1 MLKKLAIGFV
11 AFVALIYVLFLV
23 LPFFLTNLVNSY
35 NSEIVKA
42 VEDASGFK
50 VKLEN
55 IKLITTP
62 KLTVGGGVKHIEVAL
77 PNGETFLTAD
87 NVGGKL
93 SLLPLLA
100 RKIEIDAIG
109 VENLNTNLK
118 IKKDGTF
125 LIEDCLNEL
134 AKNENKSDTPLVLP
148 FGLKLSNHLPNIL
161 LKNYNVSF
169 IDIPTDKTYS
179 IYGNKVKV
187 SDFILNKKIKI
198 LADGKVM
205 LQDKEQ
211 FSYDIK
217 LLNKIMPDMD
227 LNELV
232 FNPQAQNQVQVQP
245 QQAQQV
251 DIIEILKMVYKNQLT
266 ADVKGD
272 VVVSGTFDDVN
283 LDGTLNVSNLSIA
296 VDGKKLPSSNADL
309 TLKGNKINM
318 YAKLYTASSE
328 LTEVIGN
335 FKTGKHPK
343 IDLNCKSNAQ
353 LKSFVDLADSVAK
366 TFGFKELDS
375 LSATGKIDA
384 DFTLKSDLK
393 RVSSSGYLK
402 INSASIAYK
411 LYNFAIKNLNANVDL
426 SNNLINA
433 TANLSG
439 VSYKDV
445 QSDTLVNVSAVN
457 VAKNA
462 INITNA
468 KINNPM
474 AVIVFPQ
481 AKLNV
486 TDKEINVENANLV
499 YDCFNFGISGK
510 ISDYLT
516 QHIKLDLAVKSGGTG
531 YLKGSIN
538 NLEKLDLNFKTVSP
552 LSLQIPGFKTS
563 NLKAETDIDVV
574 GEMINPNLKGT
585 VDVSTLSIPEM
596 KTSMKNLKILLNGP
610 IVNGNGKLEKF
621 VSDGIVANNLSADFS
636 LKGNDFYLK
645 NLTGDAFNGK
655 INGNISY
662 NIVNGFIKVKMNGV
676 GLDATKA
683 IEGAV
688 GIKNALSGKL
698 GFNTDI
704 SLHGTTDVEMMR
716 NLKGKVSFDI
726 QDGTLG
732 NIGRF
737 ENFLFAQNLQS
748 NTIIKAGINSIT
760 ALPAIKGTAQFK
772 TISGNLSFNNGVANL
787 NPIKVVGPT
796 MAYYV
801 KGKYN
806 LLNNTANVV
815 VMGRLSAEVVKLLGP
830 LGDLSVTKLTSYIP
844 KFGNATG
851 RIINALTTDPKGENT
866 SVIPALSSGNTNYKD
881 FKVVFNGHVE
891 SRSSVKSFKWLSKCD
906 TSALESMSVKEQVK
920 NTKEAVKNAYQQ
932 KRDEFNDKLQ
942 QQREEAQQAHQQM
955 IDAKNGLKNLKN
967 LLK

>member
-1 MLKKLAIGFV
+1 MLKKIAIGFV
-11 AFVALIYVLFLV
+11 AFIILIYVLFLTA
-23 LPFFLTNLVNSY
+23 PFFLSNMVNSY
-35 NSEIVKA
+35 NGEIVKA
-42 VEDASGFK
+42 IEDASGFK
-50 VKLEN
+50 VKLED
-55 IKLITTP
+55 IRLLTTP
-62 KLTVGGGVKHIEVAL
+62 KFTIGGGVKHIEVAM

-100 RKIEIDAIG
+100 RKIEIDVVGA
-109 VENLNTNLK
+109 ENVNANLK
-118 IKKDGTF
+118 IKKDGSF
-125 LIEDCLNEL
+125 LLEDCL
-134 AKNENKSDTPLVLP
+134 KCSSKDENKTNTPIVLP
-148 FGLKLSNHLPNIL
+148 FGLKLSNHLPNIVV
-161 LKNYNVSF
+161 KNYNVAF
-169 IDIPTDKTYS
+169 IDMPTDKTYS
-179 IYGNKVKV
+179 IYGNKVKI
-187 SDFILNKKIKI
+187 SDFILNKKVKI
-198 LADGKVM
+198 VADGKVM
-205 LQDKEQ
+205 LQDREQ
-211 FSYDIK
+211 FSYDLK
-217 LLNKIMPDMD
+217 LLNKIMPDLD

-232 FNPQAQNQVQVQP
+232 LNPQEQP
-245 QQAQQV
+245 KTQQAQDFDV
-251 DIIEILKMVYKNQLT
+251 IEILKMIYKNQFT

-272 VVVSGTFDDVN
+272 VVTSGTFDDVN

-296 VDGKKLPSSNADL
+296 VDGKNLPPSNVDL

-318 YAKLYTASSE
+318 YAKLYTASNE
-328 LTEVIGN
+328 LTELIGN
-335 FKTGKHPK
+335 FKTGKHPR

-353 LKSFVDLADSVAK
+353 LKSYVDLIDSVAK
-366 TFGFKELDS
+366 TFGIKELDT
-375 LSATGKIDA
+375 LTATGKIDA

-393 RVSSSGYLK
+393 KVSSSGYLK

-426 SNNLINA
+426 SSNIINA
-433 TANLSG
+433 TVNMTG

-445 QSDTLVNVSAVN
+445 QSSTIVNVSAVN
-457 VAKNA
+457 VTQKTV
-462 INITNA
+462 NITNA

-474 AVIVFPQ
+474 AVITFPQ

-486 TDKEINVENANLV
+486 TDKEIDVEKANLI

-538 NLEKLDLNFKTVSP
+538 DLEKLDLNFKTISP
-552 LSLQIPGFKTS
+552 LSLQIPGLKKS
-563 NLKAETDIDVV
+563 NLKAETDLNIV
-574 GEMINPNLKGT
+574 GKMANPNLNGT
-585 VDVSTLSIPEM
+585 VNVPTLSIPDM
-596 KTSMKNLKILLNGP
+596 KTSMQNLKVSLNGP
-610 IVNGNGKLEKF
+610 IANGSGKLDKF

-645 NLTGDAFNGK
+645 NITGDAFSGK
-655 INGNISY
+655 INGDISY
-662 NIVNGFIKVKMNGV
+662 NIVNGFIKAKMKGV
-676 GLDATKA
+676 ALDATKA
-683 IEGAV
+683 IAGAT

-698 GFNTDI
+698 GFEADV
-704 SLHGTTDVEMMR
+704 SLHGATDVEMMK

-726 QDGTLG
+726 RDGTLG

-737 ENFLFAQNLQS
+737 ENFLFAKNLQS
-748 NTIIKAGINSIT
+748 NSIIKAGINSIT
-760 ALPAIKGTAQFK
+760 ALPVIKGTAQFK
-772 TISGNLSFNNGVANL
+772 TISGNLSFNKGVANL

-801 KGKYN
+801 TGKYN

-815 VMGRLSAEVVKLLGP
+815 VLGRLSAEVVKLLGP

-851 RIINALTTDPKGENT
+851 RVINALTADPKSERT
-866 SVIPALSSGNTNYKD
+866 SVIPALSAGNTNHKD
-881 FKVVFNGHVE
+881 FKVVFIGNVE

-906 TSALESMSVKEQVK
+906 TSALENMSVKEQVK
-920 NTKEAVKNAYQQ
+920 NTKQAVKDAYQQ
-932 KRDEFNDKLQ
+932 KKDEYNEKLQ
-942 QQREEAQQAHQQM
+942 QQREEAQQAHQDL
-955 IDAKNGLKNLKN
+955 INAKEGLKNLKN

>member
-11 AFVALIYVLFLV
+11 AFIVLIYVLFLTA
-23 LPFFLTNLVNSY
+23 PFFLTNVVNSY
-35 NSEIVKA
+35 NGEIVKA
-42 VEDASGFK
+42 IEDASGFK
-50 VKLEN
+50 VKLED
-55 IKLITTP
+55 IRLLTTP
-62 KLTVGGGVKHIEVAL
+62 KFTIGGGVKHIEVAMS
-77 PNGETFLTAD
+77 NGETFLTAD

-100 RKIEIDAIG
+100 RKIEIDVVGA
-109 VENLNTNLK
+109 ENVNANLK
-118 IKKDGTF
+118 IKKDGSF
-125 LIEDCLNEL
+125 LLEDCL
-134 AKNENKSDTPLVLP
+134 KDSSKDENKTNTPIVLP
-148 FGLKLSNHLPNIL
+148 FGLKLSNHLPNIVV
-161 LKNYNVSF
+161 KNYNVAF
-169 IDIPTDKTYS
+169 IDMPTDKTYS
-179 IYGNKVKV
+179 IYGNKVKI
-187 SDFILNKKIKI
+187 SDFILNKKVKVV
-198 LADGKVM
+198 ADGKVM
-205 LQDKEQ
+205 LQDREQ

-217 LLNKIMPDMD
+217 LLNKIMPDLD

-232 FNPQAQNQVQVQP
+232 LNPQEQP
-245 QQAQQV
+245 KTQQSQDFDV
-251 DIIEILKMVYKNQLT
+251 IEILKMIYKNQLT

-272 VVVSGTFDDVN
+272 IVVSGTFDDVN

-393 RVSSSGYLK
+393 QVSSSGYLK

-481 AKLNV
+481 AKLKV

-538 NLEKLDLNFKTVSP
+538 NLEKLDLNFKTISP
-552 LSLQIPGFKTS
+552 LSLQIPGLKKS
-563 NLKAETDIDVV
+563 SLKAETDLNIV
-574 GEMINPNLKGT
+574 GKMANPNLNGT
-585 VDVSTLSIPEM
+585 VNVPTLSIPDM
-596 KTSMKNLKILLNGP
+596 KTSMQNLKVSLNGP
-610 IVNGNGKLEKF
+610 IANGSGKLDKF

-662 NIVNGFIKVKMNGV
+662 NIVNGFIKVKMKGV
-676 GLDATKA
+676 ALDATKA

-704 SLHGTTDVEMMR
+704 SLHGATDVEMMR

-772 TISGNLSFNNGVANL
+772 TISGNLSFNNGVATL
-787 NPIKVVGPT
+787 KPIKVVGPT

-801 KGKYN
+801 TGKYN

-815 VMGRLSAEVVKLLGP
+815 VLGRLSAEVVKLLGP

-851 RIINALTTDPKGENT
+851 RVINALTADPKGENT

-920 NTKEAVKNAYQQ
+920 NTKEAVKDAYQQ

>member
-1 MLKKLAIGFV
+1 MLKKIAIGFV
-11 AFVALIYVLFLV
+11 AFIILIYVLFLTA
-23 LPFFLTNLVNSY
+23 PFFLSNMVNSY
-35 NSEIVKA
+35 NGEIVKA
-42 VEDASGFK
+42 IEDASGFK
-50 VKLEN
+50 VKLED
-55 IKLITTP
+55 IRLLTTP
-62 KLTVGGGVKHIEVAL
+62 KFTIGGGVKHIEVAM

-100 RKIEIDAIG
+100 RKIEIDVVGA
-109 VENLNTNLK
+109 ENVNANLK
-118 IKKDGTF
+118 IKKDGSF
-125 LIEDCLNEL
+125 LLEDCL
-134 AKNENKSDTPLVLP
+134 KCSSKDENKTNTPIVLP
-148 FGLKLSNHLPNIL
+148 FGLKLSNHLPNIVV
-161 LKNYNVSF
+161 KNYNVAF
-169 IDIPTDKTYS
+169 IDMPTDKTYS
-179 IYGNKVKV
+179 IYGNKVKI
-187 SDFILNKKIKI
+187 SDFILNKKVKI
-198 LADGKVM
+198 VADGKVM
-205 LQDKEQ
+205 LQDREQ
-211 FSYDIK
+211 FSYDLK
-217 LLNKIMPDMD
+217 LLNKIMPDLD

-232 FNPQAQNQVQVQP
+232 LNPQEQP
-245 QQAQQV
+245 KTQQAQDFDV
-251 DIIEILKMVYKNQLT
+251 IEILKMIYKNQLT

-272 VVVSGTFDDVN
+272 IVTSGSFDDVN

-296 VDGKKLPSSNADL
+296 VDGKKLPPSNADL

-353 LKSFVDLADSVAK
+353 LKSYVDLIDSVAK
-366 TFGFKELDS
+366 TFGIKELDT
-375 LSATGKIDA
+375 LTATGKIDA

-393 RVSSSGYLK
+393 NVLSSGYLK

-426 SNNLINA
+426 SNNIINA
-433 TANLSG
+433 TANMTG

-445 QSDTLVNVSAVN
+445 QSNTTVNVSAVN
-457 VAKNA
+457 VAQKTV
-462 INITNA
+462 NITNA

-474 AVIVFPQ
+474 AVITFPQ

-486 TDKEINVENANLV
+486 TDKEIDVEKANLI

-538 NLEKLDLNFKTVSP
+538 DLEKLDLNFKTISP
-552 LSLQIPGFKTS
+552 LSLQIPGLKKS
-563 NLKAETDIDVV
+563 NLKAETDLNIV
-574 GEMINPNLKGT
+574 GKMANPNLNGT
-585 VDVSTLSIPEM
+585 VNVPTLSIPDM
-596 KTSMKNLKILLNGP
+596 KTSMQNLKVSLNGP
-610 IVNGNGKLEKF
+610 IANGSGKLDKF

-645 NLTGDAFNGK
+645 NITGDAFSGK
-655 INGNISY
+655 INGDISY
-662 NIVNGFIKVKMNGV
+662 NIVNGFIKAKMKGV
-676 GLDATKA
+676 ALDATKA
-683 IEGAV
+683 IAGAT

-698 GFNTDI
+698 GFEADV
-704 SLHGTTDVEMMR
+704 SLHGATDVEMMK

-726 QDGTLG
+726 RDGTLG

-737 ENFLFAQNLQS
+737 ENFLFAKNLQS
-748 NTIIKAGINSIT
+748 NSIIKAGINSIT
-760 ALPAIKGTAQFK
+760 ALPVIKGTAQFK
-772 TISGNLSFNNGVANL
+772 TISGNLSFNKGVANL

-801 KGKYN
+801 TGKYN

-815 VMGRLSAEVVKLLGP
+815 VLGRLSAEVVKLLGP

-851 RIINALTTDPKGENT
+851 RVINALTADPKSERT
-866 SVIPALSSGNTNYKD
+866 SVIPALSAGNTNHKD
-881 FKVVFNGHVE
+881 FKVVFIGNVE

-906 TSALESMSVKEQVK
+906 TSALENMSVKEQVK
-920 NTKEAVKNAYQQ
+920 NTKQAVKDAYQQ
-932 KRDEFNDKLQ
+932 KKDEYNEKLQ
-942 QQREEAQQAHQQM
+942 QQREEAQQAHQDL
-955 IDAKNGLKNLKN
+955 INAKEGLKNLKN

>member
-1 MLKKLAIGFV
+1 MLKKLAIGLV
-11 AFVALIYVLFLV
+11 AFIVLIYLLFLTA
-23 LPFFLTNLVNSY
+23 PFFLTNLVNSY
-35 NSEIVKA
+35 NGEIVKA
-42 VEDASGFK
+42 IEDASGFK
-50 VKLEN
+50 VKLED
-55 IKLITTP
+55 IRLLTTP
-62 KLTVGGGVKHIEVAL
+62 KFTIGGGVKHIEVAM

-100 RKIEIDAIG
+100 RKIEIDVVGA
-109 VENLNTNLK
+109 ENVNANLK
-118 IKKDGTF
+118 IKKDGSF
-125 LIEDCLNEL
+125 LLEDCL
-134 AKNENKSDTPLVLP
+134 KSSSKDENKTDAPVILP
-148 FGLKLSNHLPNIL
+148 FGLKLSNHLPNIVV
-161 LKNYNVSF
+161 KNYNVAF
-169 IDIPTDKTYS
+169 VDMPTDKTYS
-179 IYGNKVKV
+179 IYGNKVKI
-187 SDFILNKKIKI
+187 SDFILNKKVKVV
-198 LADGKVM
+198 ADGKVM
-205 LQDKEQ
+205 LQDREQ
-211 FSYDIK
+211 FGYDVK
-217 LLNKIMPDMD
+217 VLNKIMPDLD

-232 FNPQAQNQVQVQP
+232 LNPQEQP
-245 QQAQQV
+245 KTQQSQDFDV
-251 DIIEILKMVYKNQLT
+251 IGILKMIYKNQLT

-272 VVVSGTFDDVN
+272 IVTSGTFDVVN

-296 VDGKKLPSSNADL
+296 VDGKKLPPSNADL

-328 LTEVIGN
+328 LTEVVGN

-353 LKSFVDLADSVAK
+353 LKSYVDLIDSVAK
-366 TFGFKELDS
+366 TFGFKELDT

-384 DFTLKSDLK
+384 DFTLKYDLK
-393 RVSSSGYLK
+393 NVSSSGYLK

-426 SNNLINA
+426 SNNLINP
-433 TANLSG
+433 TANMTG
-439 VSYKDV
+439 VSYKDI
-445 QSDTLVNVSAVN
+445 QSNTSVNVSAVN
-457 VAKNA
+457 VAKNTV
-462 INITNA
+462 NITNA

-474 AVIVFPQ
+474 AVITFPQ

-486 TDKEINVENANLV
+486 TDKEIDVEKANLI

-538 NLEKLDLNFKTVSP
+538 NLEKLDLNFKTISP
-552 LSLQIPGFKTS
+552 LSLQIPGLKKS
-563 NLKAETDIDVV
+563 SLKAETDLNIV
-574 GEMINPNLKGT
+574 GEMANPNLKGT
-585 VDVSTLSIPEM
+585 VNVPTLSIPDM
-596 KTSMKNLKILLNGP
+596 KTSMQNLKVSLNGP
-610 IVNGNGKLEKF
+610 IVNGSGKLEKF
-621 VSDGIVANNLSADFS
+621 VSDGIVANNLGADFS

-645 NLTGDAFNGK
+645 NLTGDAFSGK
-655 INGNISY
+655 INGDISY
-662 NIVNGFIKVKMNGV
+662 NIVNGFIKVKMKGV
-676 GLDATKA
+676 ALDATKA
-683 IEGAV
+683 IAGAT

-698 GFNTDI
+698 GFDADV
-704 SLHGTTDVEMMR
+704 SLHGATDVEMMK
-716 NLKGKVSFDI
+716 NLKGKVAFDI

-748 NTIIKAGINSIT
+748 NSIIKAGINSIT

-772 TISGNLSFNNGVANL
+772 TISGNLSFSKGVANL

-801 KGKYN
+801 TGKYN

-815 VMGRLSAEVVKLLGP
+815 VLGRLSAEVVKLLGP

-851 RIINALTTDPKGENT
+851 RVINALTTDPKGENT

-881 FKVVFNGHVE
+881 FKVVFIGNVE

-906 TSALESMSVKEQVK
+906 TSALENMSVKEQVK
-920 NTKEAVKNAYQQ
+920 NTKEAVKDAYQQ
-932 KRDEFNDKLQ
+932 KKDEYNEKLQ
-942 QQREEAQQAHQQM
+942 QQREEAQQAHQDL
-955 IDAKNGLKNLKN
+955 INAKDGLKNLKN

>member
-1 MLKKLAIGFV
+1 MFKKLAIGFM

-109 VENLNTNLK
+109 AENLNTNLK
-118 IKKDGTF
+118 IKKDGSF
-125 LIEDCLNEL
+125 LLEDCL
-134 AKNENKSDTPLVLP
+134 KDSSKDENKTNTPIVLP
-148 FGLKLSNHLPNIL
+148 FGLKLSNHLPNIVV
-161 LKNYNVSF
+161 KNYNVAF
-169 IDIPTDKTYS
+169 IDMPTDKTYS
-179 IYGNKVKV
+179 IYGNKVKI
-187 SDFILNKKIKI
+187 SDFILNKKVKVV
-198 LADGKVM
+198 ADGKVM
-205 LQDKEQ
+205 LQDREQ

-217 LLNKIMPDMD
+217 LLNKIMPDLD

-232 FNPQAQNQVQVQP
+232 LNPQEQP
-245 QQAQQV
+245 KTQQSQDFDV
-251 DIIEILKMVYKNQLT
+251 IGILKMIYKNQLT

-272 VVVSGTFDDVN
+272 IVTSGTFDDVN

-393 RVSSSGYLK
+393 NVSSSGYLK
-402 INSASIAYK
+402 INSASIVYK

-426 SNNLINA
+426 SNNIINA
-433 TANLSG
+433 TANMTG

-445 QSDTLVNVSAVN
+445 QSNTAVNVSAVN
-457 VAKNA
+457 VVQKTV
-462 INITNA
+462 NITNA

-474 AVIVFPQ
+474 AVITFPQ

-486 TDKEINVENANLV
+486 TDKEINVEKANLV

-531 YLKGSIN
+531 YLKGSIT
-538 NLEKLDLNFKTVSP
+538 NLEKLDLNFKTISP
-552 LSLQIPGFKTS
+552 LSLKIPGFKTS
-563 NLKAETDIDVV
+563 NLKAETNIDIV
-574 GEMINPNLKGT
+574 GEMINPNLRGT
-585 VDVSTLSIPEM
+585 VDVPTLSIPEM

-636 LKGNDFYLK
+636 LMGNDFYLK

-704 SLHGTTDVEMMR
+704 SLHGATDVEMMR
-716 NLKGKVSFDI
+716 NLKGKVSFYV
-726 QDGTLG
+726 QDGTFG

>member
-11 AFVALIYVLFLV
+11 AFIVLIYVLFLTA
-23 LPFFLTNLVNSY
+23 PFFLTNVVNSY
-35 NSEIVKA
+35 NGEIVKA
-42 VEDASGFK
+42 IEDASGFK
-50 VKLEN
+50 VKLED
-55 IKLITTP
+55 IRLLTTP
-62 KLTVGGGVKHIEVAL
+62 KFTIGGGVNHIEVAM

-100 RKIEIDAIG
+100 RKIEIDVVGA
-109 VENLNTNLK
+109 ENVNANLK
-118 IKKDGTF
+118 IKKDGSF
-125 LIEDCLNEL
+125 LLEDCL
-134 AKNENKSDTPLVLP
+134 KDSSKDENKTNTPIVLP
-148 FGLKLSNHLPNIL
+148 FGLKLSNHLPNIVV
-161 LKNYNVSF
+161 KNYNVAF
-169 IDIPTDKTYS
+169 IDMPTDKTYS
-179 IYGNKVKV
+179 IYGNKVKI
-187 SDFILNKKIKI
+187 SDFILNKKVKVV
-198 LADGKVM
+198 ADGKVM
-205 LQDKEQ
+205 LQDREQ

-217 LLNKIMPDMD
+217 LLNKIMPDLD

-232 FNPQAQNQVQVQP
+232 LNPQEQP
-245 QQAQQV
+245 KTQQSQDFDV
-251 DIIEILKMVYKNQLT
+251 IGILKMIYKNQLT

-272 VVVSGTFDDVN
+272 IVTSGTFDDVN

-296 VDGKKLPSSNADL
+296 VDGKKLPPSNADL

-318 YAKLYTASSE
+318 YAKLYTASNE
-328 LTEVIGN
+328 LTEVVGN

-353 LKSFVDLADSVAK
+353 LKSFVDLIDSVAK
-366 TFGFKELDS
+366 TFGIKELDT
-375 LSATGKIDA
+375 LTATGKIDA

-393 RVSSSGYLK
+393 NVSSSGYLK
-402 INSASIAYK
+402 INSASIVYK

-426 SNNLINA
+426 SNNIINA
-433 TANLSG
+433 TANMTG

-445 QSDTLVNVSAVN
+445 QSNTAVNVSAVN
-457 VAKNA
+457 VVQKTV
-462 INITNA
+462 NITNA

-474 AVIVFPQ
+474 AVITFPQ

-486 TDKEINVENANLV
+486 TDKEINVEKANLV

-538 NLEKLDLNFKTVSP
+538 NLEKLDLNFKTISP

-636 LKGNDFYLK
+636 LKENDFYLK

-662 NIVNGFIKVKMNGV
+662 NIVNGFIKVKMKGV
-676 GLDATKA
+676 ALDATKA
-683 IEGAV
+683 IAGAT

-698 GFNTDI
+698 GFDADVN
-704 SLHGTTDVEMMR
+704 LHGATDVEMMR
-716 NLKGKVSFDI
+716 NLKGKVSFYV
-726 QDGTLG
+726 QGGTFG

-772 TISGNLSFNNGVANL
+772 TISGNLSFNNGVATL
-787 NPIKVVGPT
+787 KPIKVVGPT

-801 KGKYN
+801 TGKYN

-815 VMGRLSAEVVKLLGP
+815 VLGRLSAEVVKLLGP

-851 RIINALTTDPKGENT
+851 RIINALTADPKGENT

-920 NTKEAVKNAYQQ
+920 NTKEAVKDAYQQ
-932 KRDEFNDKLQ
+932 KKDEFNDKLQ